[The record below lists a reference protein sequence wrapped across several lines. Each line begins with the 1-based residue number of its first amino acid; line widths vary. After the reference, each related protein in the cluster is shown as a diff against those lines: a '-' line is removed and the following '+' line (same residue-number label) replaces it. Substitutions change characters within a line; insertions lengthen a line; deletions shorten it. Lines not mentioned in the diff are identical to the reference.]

1 MRCMR
6 EELSNL
12 TSAQIVETSVTNNNS
27 PGDFTQPTNK
37 FHQAKGS
44 QNILER
50 RKLRERF
57 SIFTMNKAIAAVLV
71 IAIVAGVFVL
81 DGNALLRAGRD
92 RIEKFKQAMEHQREA
107 PAAKRETQICWPA
120 PDSSTENNKM
130 FEERK

>member
-57 SIFTMNKAIAAVLV
+57 F
-71 IAIVAGVFVL
+71 
-81 DGNALLRAGRD
+81 D
-92 RIEKFKQAMEHQREA
+92 RKQQNVRGKKIEDDSEFEQR
-107 PAAKRETQICWPA
+107 
-120 PDSSTENNKM
+120 
-130 FEERK
+130 